1 MNVNRIVIKLG
12 STMILL
18 FLVVL
23 LPLGYVINQIFS
35 GFYYNQVQQ
44 HIERLAA
51 RYANEVATSRSTMT
65 VNMIEMMSSF
75 SDVKMMVVD
84 AEGKVM
90 ANSGVAWKP
99 QSSPIPEEEMQELI
113 RGRALEMEMV
123 DPGSGERFLA
133 SGQPIIVGQH
143 FYGAVYV
150 LSSVNGIDQSL
161 QKVRQSLILSGIGAF
176 FLALGFTFVLSRKLS
191 DPLVRME
198 TATRRIAQGDLNTRV
213 QIPSND
219 EIGSLAK
226 AINDL
231 AVDLQRY
238 RDTRREFFA
247 NISHELRTPMTYL
260 EGYAKVLRDGL
271 YETEEEK
278 QKYLDIIHQES
289 IRLTHMIHDLFEL
302 SKMEEGKII
311 LHMEWIDL
319 TEVMDHVIQKVKPK
333 AKSKGLDIRVEQPD
347 RLPLVYADGLRM
359 GQVFMNLLDNAIRYT
374 ETGTIQVQLRQ
385 EPSHVVTIVEDSG
398 IGIPSEELPSIFER
412 FYRVEKSRS
421 REHGG
426 TGLGLAIVKQ
436 LVDMQGGTIQV
447 SSVLGKGTRF
457 EITLPIGGDSQ

>member
-1 MNVNRIVIKLG
+1 
-12 STMILL
+12 
-18 FLVVL
+18 
-23 LPLGYVINQIFS
+23 
-35 GFYYNQVQQ
+35 
-44 HIERLAA
+44 
-51 RYANEVATSRSTMT
+51 
-65 VNMIEMMSSF
+65 
-75 SDVKMMVVD
+75 
-84 AEGKVM
+84 
-90 ANSGVAWKP
+90 
-99 QSSPIPEEEMQELI
+99 
-113 RGRALEMEMV
+113 
-123 DPGSGERFLA
+123 
-133 SGQPIIVGQH
+133 
-143 FYGAVYV
+143 
-150 LSSVNGIDQSL
+150 
-161 QKVRQSLILSGIGAF
+161 
-176 FLALGFTFVLSRKLS
+176 
-191 DPLVRME
+191 ME

-398 IGIPSEELPSIFER
+398 IGIPPEELPSIFER